1 MTPNEWAKYFRYLAS
16 KENEKGEA
24 TITVCASLASAA
36 DQVEKMSAEI
46 EQLKEALAVSRHET
60 GTVDNALYKYE
71 VLWSACKGW
80 REFDWPEGFSRRTA
94 DLIVENAERVLASTG
109 RKEPELTKDKIS
121 MKYRLLIAGSD
132 DLHYF
137 DSEIEALREANKINR
152 WWLGR
157 RAVDPENEPLCCATV
172 WEPGQLPGDW
182 PESLPDK
189 NCDHETITPE
199 GCCWDCG
206 KTMTE
211 QDNG

>member
-109 RKEPELTKDKIS
+109 RKEPELTKDTDYKGAD
-121 MKYRLLIAGSD
+121 R
-132 DLHYF
+132 
-137 DSEIEALREANKINR
+137 SEVAPGDQRTPSKGAHPD
-152 WWLGR
+152 
-157 RAVDPENEPLCCATV
+157 A
-172 WEPGQLPGDW
+172 EPGAQCEHIWLTGEDFDYCKYCLINKNRILYSDMEQGD
-182 PESLPDK
+182 
-189 NCDHETITPE
+189 
-199 GCCWDCG
+199 G
-206 KTMTE
+206 
-211 QDNG
+211 